1 MVAGRGRKSRPGDG
15 SAIRPLRRWDSIWR
29 GRFGTDHRGVR
40 YDIDV
45 NFFDLDERVYLYR
58 DGAQWRWQRSPAQF
72 SLGDETFIEAELSTY
87 GMKRVR
93 LTFPGG
99 TQQLQPIPGT
109 AEAWRMRLHQQ
120 HRGWSRLLGALSWS
134 ILVVSLLLEL
144 PQLLEAVAEGTG
156 WFTFTSPIALPSGVN
171 IALTLA
177 GVAAGLERALR
188 LQHHWLLDE

>member
-1 MVAGRGRKSRPGDG
+1 MAGGRGKKSRPGDG

-29 GRFGTDHRGVR
+29 GRFGTDHRGAR

-45 NFFDLDERVYLYR
+45 NFFDLDERVYLYL
-58 DGAQWRWQRSPAQF
+58 DGAQWAWQRSPAKF
-72 SLGDETFIEAELSTY
+72 ALGNETFIEAELSKY
-87 GMKRVR
+87 GMKLAR
-93 LTFPGG
+93 LTSPSG
-99 TQQLQPIPGT
+99 TQQLQPIAGT
-109 AEAWRMRLHQQ
+109 AEAWRLRFHRQ

-134 ILVVSLLLEL
+134 ILAGSLLLEL
-144 PQLLEAVAEGTG
+144 PQLVEAIAEGTG
-156 WFTFTSPIALPSGVN
+156 WFTFASPVALPPGVN